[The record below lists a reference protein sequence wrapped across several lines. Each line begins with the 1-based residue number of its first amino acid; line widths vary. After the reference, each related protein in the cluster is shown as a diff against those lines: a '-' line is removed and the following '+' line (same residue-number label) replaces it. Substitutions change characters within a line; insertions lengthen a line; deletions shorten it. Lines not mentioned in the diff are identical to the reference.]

1 MSVSKL
7 IQALEEMPPHDPF
20 DWIAFSDRLNEE
32 FVAATTSEE
41 RSDLLA
47 ARTVAMEFVVR
58 QLELHGEHLEKF
70 TDACEL
76 EYKRLIVQETLVECG
91 SALSVQPAERRH
103 QAFRGPDERTLQ
115 KISTQNAPAHAE
127 FQIRD
132 RSRQVEASVVVRD
145 GNSDASRLERCLS
158 NRRRTVGTLHG
169 TDILRQGR
177 LVVSQVPDE

>member
-7 IQALEEMPPHDPF
+7 IQELEDTPLHEPF
-20 DWIAFSDRLNEE
+20 DWIDFSARLNEE

-76 EYKRLIVQETLVECG
+76 EYKRLIVQETL
-91 SALSVQPAERRH
+91 
-103 QAFRGPDERTLQ
+103 
-115 KISTQNAPAHAE
+115 I
-127 FQIRD
+127 
-132 RSRQVEASVVVRD
+132 D
-145 GNSDASRLERCLS
+145 G
-158 NRRRTVGTLHG
+158 
-169 TDILRQGR
+169 
-177 LVVSQVPDE
+177 VVSYEEMLHVTDREIAAGRMSEDYALRALAIEACPETGLVKASKPDDVQSSSASKWANLKHWLHID